1 VWDFRTLE
9 EKIEFFSQLIEIPI
23 DEFAS
28 CDREWSCYSIMRE
41 EMGEMVEH
49 HDREASCA
57 ELPCWAMEL
66 GLERDVFCQ
75 LLEVSLARG
84 IAPTDLI
91 REWVTEM
98 ARDTVS

>member
-1 VWDFRTLE
+1 
-9 EKIEFFSQLIEIPI
+9 
-23 DEFAS
+23 
-28 CDREWSCYSIMRE
+28 
-41 EMGEMVEH
+41 
-49 HDREASCA
+49 
-57 ELPCWAMEL
+57 MEL

-75 LLEVSLARG
+75 LLEESLARG